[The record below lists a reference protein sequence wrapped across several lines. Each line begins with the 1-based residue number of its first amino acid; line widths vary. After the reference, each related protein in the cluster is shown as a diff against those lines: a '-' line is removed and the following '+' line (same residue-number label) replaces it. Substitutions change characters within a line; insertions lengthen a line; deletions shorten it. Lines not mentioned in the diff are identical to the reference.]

1 MRSSRPPWPQSAIPG
16 FFTSDGSGTGQAA
29 AINHDG
35 SLNPGWFAEPA
46 VQPRGA
52 GITSRPVAEGQVIDP
67 TLYYPSAP
75 VYVRIGK
82 LPAEVLYAGSA
93 PQLVN
98 GVLQLNVRL
107 PRRRA

>member
-1 MRSSRPPWPQSAIPG
+1 MRSSRPPWPQSASPG

-35 SLNPGWFAEPA
+35 SLNRPSRPA
-46 VQPRGA
+46 APASVIVLYATGA

-75 VYVRIGK
+75 VYVRVGK

-98 GVLQLNVRL
+98 GCCS
-107 PRRRA
+107 